1 VTSERRQVI
10 VVDAANVVGSRPDGW
25 WRDRAGAARR
35 LLRKLAILQH
45 NLPDTA
51 DVVVILEGAAKS
63 ATSGPEAPNSAD
75 LGSLRVVL
83 AKASG
88 DDTIVD
94 VTTQAT
100 ADTPPPA
107 STDTGPQASAD
118 TEPQATAGSSLQ
130 SGADVI
136 VVTADRGLRQR
147 VEAVGARTVGPRWLT
162 DQLDPL

>member
-1 VTSERRQVI
+1 VI
-10 VVDAANVVGSRPDGW
+10 VVDAANVIGSRPDGW

-45 NLPDTA
+45 NLADTA

-100 ADTPPPA
+100 ADTPP
-107 STDTGPQASAD
+107 QASAD